1 MKSLL
6 RVLRALQTALLR
18 DMMYLERLWV
28 VPALLTMPPPAYFLA
43 CLPACLTCRAR
54 ASQAL

>member
-28 VPALLTMPPPAYFLA
+28 VPALLTMPPPAHFLA
-43 CLPACLTCRAR
+43 CLPACLATCLA
-54 ASQAL
+54 AWLPA